1 MNDLDPN
8 NAASCVNWQVESA
21 AIGRLVQPALEKIVK
36 RLPQLRCASL
46 CTPDGFNICSLG
58 LQEDQVGKMAA
69 LASSLFS
76 MGNAALTTL
85 AAADEA
91 VREMEI
97 MTMEANGLHLTCAV
111 LARRGKTGL
120 ILFVASPGP
129 LGVVLL
135 AIRSTANDILQVL

>member
-1 MNDLDPN
+1 MNETDQS
-8 NAASCVNWQVESA
+8 NAAAAVNWQVESA

-58 LQEDQVGKMAA
+58 LHEDQVGKMAA

-76 MGNAALTTL
+76 MGNAALATL
-85 AAADEA
+85 ATQDAPIN
-91 VREMEI
+91 EMEI
-97 MTMEANGLHLTCAV
+97 MTMEAGGLHLTCAA

-129 LGVVLL
+129 LGVILL